1 MGTPSATL
9 LIAPM
14 FGALRSPGGRSRFQ
28 AILASHQAVST
39 SSKAAWRLCAR
50 FPTPGRC
57 DRRTVD

>member
-14 FGALRSPGGRSRFQ
+14 FGALRSPDGRSRFH
-28 AILASHQAVST
+28 ASSVSHWAVSI

-50 FPTPGRC
+50 FPTPGWC